1 MIAVGSVQ
9 WQLKLDLHSSLG
21 GVFEGALVLVTL
33 LIGGWQVTRARRK
46 AARAATSAEGVS

>member
-1 MIAVGSVQ
+1 MQ